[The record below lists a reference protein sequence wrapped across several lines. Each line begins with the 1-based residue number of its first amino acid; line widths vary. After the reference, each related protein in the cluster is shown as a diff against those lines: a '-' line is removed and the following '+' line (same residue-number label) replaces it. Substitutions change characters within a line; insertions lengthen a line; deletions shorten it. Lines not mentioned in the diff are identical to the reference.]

1 VNTRAALSVGLS
13 LAVLALAVATA
24 GVQSHNRAEADRL
37 ARQYT
42 TIKLIEAVND
52 ERAAEIV
59 ALDHEPA
66 RADRKDKTDK
76 DKHVPAVPVRK
87 GRPAEVRVDDEAKRV
102 SERVQRAKGVL

>member
-1 VNTRAALSVGLS
+1 MNVRSTLSIGLS
-13 LAVLALAVATA
+13 LGAMALSVATA

-52 ERAAEIV
+52 ERAAQIV

-66 RADRKDKTDK
+66 APASKGKQEK
-76 DKHVPAVPVRK
+76 GVPAAPLRK
-87 GRPAEVRVDDEAKRV
+87 GLQAEVRAEDKRV

>member
-1 VNTRAALSVGLS
+1 MNVRSILSIGLS
-13 LAVLALAVATA
+13 LGVLALAVATA

-52 ERAAEIV
+52 ERAAQIV

-66 RADRKDKTDK
+66 EPRAKDKQEK
-76 DKHVPAVPVRK
+76 AAPAAPVRK
-87 GRPAEVRVDDEAKRV
+87 GRQAEVRLDDKRV

>member
-1 VNTRAALSVGLS
+1 MSTRSTLSIGLS
-13 LAVLALAVATA
+13 LGAMALAVATA

-52 ERAAEIV
+52 ERAAQIV
-59 ALDHEPA
+59 AMDHEPA
-66 RADRKDKTDK
+66 QAGADGKQEKSA
-76 DKHVPAVPVRK
+76 PAAPVRK
-87 GRPAEVRVDDEAKRV
+87 GRPAEVRVEQRQA